1 MKTLKLSIVAG
12 ALALAACAHIPG
24 EPGGAPKLTDA
35 ATAALAPDIHLA
47 REGWPAAQWW
57 KAYGDAQLDAL
68 VARSIASAPGLD
80 VAKARIGQAGA
91 SLDLARDQQGFG
103 MDLEVGANR
112 QRYSA
117 NGLFPEPIGGN
128 YFSDYSVQV
137 RAGYDFDWWGKHRA
151 QIAATLGEVYARKAD
166 LAQAEQVLAAN
177 VAQSYYRL
185 QGGRA
190 RAANLNQLVA
200 AQQSLIAEK
209 AKRIARGLAVND
221 EQRVAE
227 GELAALKRQLAQLD
241 AQVRGERE
249 ALRALVGAGPDA
261 LADLRDRPLPSAPHA
276 LPAKL
281 GVDLLAHRADLQ
293 AARWRVTAALSSV
306 QANEAAFYPDLNLRG
321 AIGLDALSLDKLFQF
336 GSRTMLISPVL
347 SLPVFHTNALNAQLG
362 SARAQRDAV
371 VADYN
376 QAVLNAVRD
385 VAQRAVAVQGID
397 NETLAQRQAQ
407 DAARAVLRNT
417 EARYQR
423 GLQDNAALLN
433 ARVAVLKQQDNALQ
447 LDSTRLQAELAL
459 AGALGG
465 GYWNQDTAT
474 PALSSLK

>member
-1 MKTLKLSIVAG
+1 MKKLTITAL

-24 EPGGAPKLTDA
+24 EPGGATKLTDA
-35 ATAALAPDIHLA
+35 AATALAPDVHLA

-57 KAYGDAQLDAL
+57 KTYGDAQLDAL
-68 VARSIASAPGLD
+68 IAQALAGAPNLD
-80 VAKARIGQAGA
+80 VAKARIAQASS
-91 SLDLARDQQGFG
+91 SLALARDQQGFG

-128 YFSDYSVQV
+128 YFSDYSVQL

-151 QIAATLGEVYARKAD
+151 QIAASLGEVYARKAE

-185 QGGRA
+185 QAGRA
-190 RAANLNQLVA
+190 RAANLNELIA
-200 AQQSLIAEK
+200 AEQSLVAEK

-227 GELAALKRQLAQLD
+227 GELAGLKRQLAQVD

-249 ALRALVGAGPDA
+249 ALRALTASGPEA
-261 LADLRDRPLPSAPHA
+261 LANLQDRPLPSAPHA
-276 LPAKL
+276 LPARL
-281 GVDLLAHRADLQ
+281 GIDLLAHRADLQ
-293 AARWRVTAALSSV
+293 AARWRVTAALSNV
-306 QANEAAFYPDLNLRG
+306 QASEAAFYPDLNLRG

-336 GSRTMLISPVL
+336 GSRTLFISPVL
-347 SLPVFHTNALNAQLG
+347 SLPIFHTGSLNAQLG
-362 SARAQRDAV
+362 GARAQRDAI

-385 VAQRAVAVQGID
+385 VAQRAVAVQGVE
-397 NETLAQRQAQ
+397 NEAAAQRQAQ

-417 EARYQR
+417 EARFKR
-423 GLQDNAALLN
+423 GLQDNSALLN
-433 ARVAVLKQQDNALQ
+433 ARLAVLKQQDNALQ
-447 LDSTRLQAELAL
+447 LESSRLQAEIAL

-474 PALSSLK
+474 PALSSLNQ